1 MISQRQDL
9 EEILASLKRALND
22 DKLALLD
29 VQHGLGEEENDK
41 AAADFLQWNISEL
54 EEQIQETEK
63 ELSQL

>member
-9 EEILASLKRALND
+9 EEILASLKRALNE
-22 DKLALLD
+22 DKIALLD

-41 AAADFLQWNISEL
+41 SSANFLQWQISEL
-54 EEQIQETEK
+54 EEQIRETEK